1 MPNIKDFIRSSMVL
15 VVMLSVMAGFMILNG
30 MFWGGML

>member
-1 MPNIKDFIRSSMVL
+1 MVKTFWNAVVPMTIML
-15 VVMLSVMAGFMILNG
+15 VIMSGFLLLNG